1 MLKNQEKRLVFNVS
15 IISLVVSLLVCIPW
29 GIGKVSGFEIVMKYI
44 IIPAFIVVASI
55 INLSIKYRNYRPANK
70 FATIASYVPMF
81 SYASASLFNALMYLI
96 RSNDVYGRTKWVLL
110 TVIIAVVLVLFTVLS
125 HFYYRAVIVFSK
137 NTSML
142 FDYSFL
148 AITVIDTIALSF
160 IARDHSAVLLEAASV
175 WHIILPALL
184 GALVVVFLAF
194 VLRNYRDYNDEYK
207 LVDKGPLLENWM
219 KIREDL
225 YYNATEEIMNALY
238 IYSADHLEFE
248 DEEEETEQETVVE
261 TKIVEVPADTSEL
274 EAKLAKAEQEKQDA
288 LDKAAKAEQEKE
300 AKLAKAEQEKQEAL
314 DKAAKAEQEK
324 EAALAKVAELEK
336 EANKEPEVI
345 KDPEL
350 EAEVAKLQGEKA
362 QHEEEKARLQEEI
375 AKRDEQDRLEA
386 EQMAKL
392 QEENAQHEEEKA
404 KLQEENA
411 QHEEEKARLQEEIA
425 KRDEQDRLEAEERAA
440 AEEAKQKAAAE
451 KEAENAAKYKALRPT
466 YDKMCQYIDALEGV
480 RNVSSTNGNKF
491 YIGKKLVAIFQKGKA
506 DYRITFQAPDAKFLE
521 YIKDHSDCVSRASSP
536 KGSNWLKLI
545 NKGILEDAF
554 VKEILK
560 GAVEYVN
567 AEIQAELAAKEEAKR
582 LKAEE
587 KKKARE
593 AAKAAKKA
601 EKENKAA

>member
-29 GIGKVSGFEIVMKYI
+29 GVGKVSGFEIVMKYI

-81 SYASASLFNALMYLI
+81 SYAAASLFNALMYLI

-248 DEEEETEQETVVE
+248 DEEEETEQET
-261 TKIVEVPADTSEL
+261 KIVEVPADTSEL
-274 EAKLAKAEQEKQDA
+274 
-288 LDKAAKAEQEKE
+288 E

-324 EAALAKVAELEK
+324 EAALAKVAELER
-336 EANKEPEVI
+336 EANKEPEVV

-362 QHEEEKARLQEEI
+362 QHEEEKSRLQEEI

-404 KLQEENA
+404 
-411 QHEEEKARLQEEIA
+411 RLQEEIA
-425 KRDEQDRLEAEERAA
+425 KRDEQDRLEAEEKAA

-451 KEAENAAKYKALRPT
+451 KEAENASKYKALRPT

-480 RNVSSTNGNKF
+480 RNVSSANGNKF

-521 YIKDHSDCVSRASSP
+521 YIKDHSDCVTRASSP
-536 KGSNWLKLI
+536 KGSNWLKLV

>member
-81 SYASASLFNALMYLI
+81 SYAAASLFNALMYLI

-300 AKLAKAEQEKQEAL
+300 A
-314 DKAAKAEQEK
+314 
-324 EAALAKVAELEK
+324 ALAKVAELEK
-336 EANKEPEVI
+336 EVNKEPEVV

-425 KRDEQDRLEAEERAA
+425 KRDEQDRLEAEEKAA

-480 RNVSSTNGNKF
+480 RNVSSANGNKF

>member
-29 GIGKVSGFEIVMKYI
+29 GVGKVSGFEIVMKYI

-81 SYASASLFNALMYLI
+81 SYAAASLFNALMYLI

-248 DEEEETEQETVVE
+248 DEEEETEQET
-261 TKIVEVPADTSEL
+261 KIVEVPADTSEL
-274 EAKLAKAEQEKQDA
+274 
-288 LDKAAKAEQEKE
+288 E

-324 EAALAKVAELEK
+324 EAALAKVAELER
-336 EANKEPEVI
+336 EANKEPEVV

-362 QHEEEKARLQEEI
+362 QHEEEKSRLQEEI

-404 KLQEENA
+404 
-411 QHEEEKARLQEEIA
+411 RLQEEIA
-425 KRDEQDRLEAEERAA
+425 KRDEQDRLEAEEKAA

-451 KEAENAAKYKALRPT
+451 KEAENASKYKALRPT

-480 RNVSSTNGNKF
+480 RNVSSANGNKF

-521 YIKDHSDCVSRASSP
+521 YIKDHSDCVTRASSP
-536 KGSNWLKLI
+536 KGSNWLKLV

-560 GAVEYVN
+560 SAVEYVN